1 MILDLS
7 LFDKIENS
15 KIEIIK
21 NSKNNK
27 PFALYLPDSETFLDL
42 LNFRILKGNDLSLP
56 NSPLCGAD
64 SSSQSGIIAFATEK
78 NTLGENFLI
87 PRLFFYD
94 QTIAIYLGF

>member
-1 MILDLS
+1 MIFDLS

-21 NSKNNK
+21 NSKNDK

-42 LNFRILKGNDLSLP
+42 LNFRILKGNNSEFLP
-56 NSPLCGAD
+56 K
-64 SSSQSGIIAFATEK
+64 SGIIAFANEK